1 MCSCSSCLFWIL
13 CLLPGLAAAL
23 PPAVRD
29 FVRQAIPDGLT
40 EYRGRILSAPDSY
53 YLFILRQQSRSGVMF
68 IRQNLPGDLSIAG
81 ADTSLTSI
89 KLPVDHD
96 RQAAILNSARALLQ
110 DDRHSVGSPRSHLAA
125 DPQVGMALDRILY
138 PITGFSL
145 QTNGTLDILRRLQ
158 EANTFSF
165 EPWKAPEGSILICPT
180 RFAPAGPVELGHAGI
195 LAHDRCVYAADA
207 SRNGAWSRF
216 GTLNQWLEKFGSG
229 NRVYAFLLRASVLE
243 QQHTR
248 PLLPQGHR

>member
-1 MCSCSSCLFWIL
+1 MLSRSICISWIL
-13 CLLPGLAAAL
+13 GLLPSLAAAL

-29 FVRQAIPDGLT
+29 FVGQAIPDGLT
-40 EYRGRILSAPDSY
+40 EYRGRILSGPDSY
-53 YLFILRQQSRSGVMF
+53 YLFILRQQSRVGVMF

-89 KLPVDHD
+89 KLPVDRD
-96 RQAAILNSARALLQ
+96 RQAAILNSARALLE
-110 DDRHSVGSPRSHLAA
+110 DDRHSVGSPPFHLAA
-125 DPQVGMALDRILY
+125 DAQVGMALDRILY
-138 PITGFSL
+138 PIAGFSL
-145 QTNGTLDILRRLQ
+145 QTDGTLDILRRLQ

-216 GTLNQWLEKFGSG
+216 GTLDQWLEKFGSA
-229 NRVYAFLLRASVLE
+229 NRVYAFLLRARVPE
-243 QQHTR
+243 QLHTR
-248 PLLPQGHR
+248 PLLPQGH